1 MPLPPLHIHTLVIIP
16 SRSPSLL
23 RTSLRQL
30 LAHSVALSHSLITHS
45 LTYHSLTHS
54 LTIHHGQPWTVWARS
69 WTTASVSRQARTA
82 RWRYRA
88 GPESRSRRTGRLGV
102 QLGVAVTW
110 MGLMEALAMS
120 GTSLTATGRGFHPQ
134 GVSATTQRGKG
145 LCSGSR
151 KRERNCVHDHRL
163 LPRCIDAHPMVV
175 SKHCVL
181 IVLVCCVVRESM
193 VGCRNA
199 GDVYVTHAYARC

>member
-1 MPLPPLHIHTLVIIP
+1 
-16 SRSPSLL
+16 
-23 RTSLRQL
+23 
-30 LAHSVALSHSLITHS
+30 
-45 LTYHSLTHS
+45 
-54 LTIHHGQPWTVWARS
+54 
-69 WTTASVSRQARTA
+69 
-82 RWRYRA
+82 
-88 GPESRSRRTGRLGV
+88 
-102 QLGVAVTW
+102 
-110 MGLMEALAMS
+110 MGLIKALAMS

-151 KRERNCVHDHRL
+151 KHERNCVHDHRL

-181 IVLVCCVVRESM
+181 FVLVCCVVRESM

-199 GDVYVTHAYARC
+199 GDVYVTHACICALLAGDCAVIPLHFEHTGTVSVGGE